1 MAENLTLALG
11 MVASWNL
18 ILVVLASGVYGI
30 FIGSIPGLTATL
42 AAALLV
48 PFAFFLDPLPA
59 IASIITMSVMAIFA
73 GDIPSALVRM
83 PGTPASAAYVE
94 DAYRLTQSGR
104 GALALGLG
112 LLASSSGGI
121 IGGLVLIFAA
131 PQLAKVALNFTS
143 YEYFWVAVLGL
154 TAAVIIS
161 RGSQVK
167 GTIALC
173 IGLMVSTVG
182 LDISVGFPRFTFG
195 NTDLMGGI
203 HFIPAM
209 IGLFGLSQ
217 VLRNVIRPPEA
228 SAPIRIQTRGMLR
241 ESARTLW
248 RYKKTALGGNAI
260 GSAIGTLPGAGGDIA
275 AWVSYAVT
283 KNWSKDGRHFG
294 RGKGHI
300 QPIVGASSANNAGV
314 GSAYIPTLVFG
325 IPGDTITAILLGVL
339 LIKGVQPGP
348 ALFESQAPMLY
359 AIFIVFIAANILMIP
374 LGYLA
379 IRSSGLL
386 LRVPGSVLMPMIVA
400 FCVVGSFSINNGQ
413 LEIIIMLCFG
423 ILGYLL
429 ERARFPLAPVVL
441 GLVLGPIVEKNFMQ
455 SVIKTQWDLT
465 QFLTR
470 PVSATL
476 MIITIIV
483 LVYPLIQG
491 AVTTARARRR
501 PPAAEREFTEPQ
513 PSEHHTR

>member
-1 MAENLTLALG
+1 MLENISLAFG

-18 ILVVLASGVYGI
+18 LIVVLASGVYGI

-48 PFAFFLDPLPA
+48 PFAYFLDPLPA

-104 GALALGLG
+104 GALALGVG
-112 LLASSSGGI
+112 LLASATGGI
-121 IGGLVLIFAA
+121 VGGLVLIFAA
-131 PQLAKVALNFTS
+131 PQLAKVALLFTS
-143 YEYFWVAVLGL
+143 YEYFWVAILGL

-167 GTIALC
+167 GTIALL
-173 IGLMVSTVG
+173 IGLFVSTIG
-182 LDISVGFPRFTFG
+182 LDISVGYPRFTFG
-195 NTDLMGGI
+195 NTSLMGGI

-217 VLRNVIRPPEA
+217 VLRSVIKPPEA
-228 SAPIRIQTRGMLR
+228 TLPIRIQPKGMLR
-241 ESARTLW
+241 EATRTLW
-248 RYKKTALGGNAI
+248 RYKKTAMGGNTI
-260 GSAIGTLPGAGGDIA
+260 GSAIGALPGAGGDIA

-283 KNWSKDGRHFG
+283 KNVSKEGKLFG
-294 RGKGHI
+294 RGNGHI

-339 LIKGVQPGP
+339 IVKGVQPGP
-348 ALFESQAPMLY
+348 ALFDTQAPMLY
-359 AIFIVFIAANILMIP
+359 SIFIVFIAANILMIP

-379 IRSSGLL
+379 IRSSGML
-386 LRVPGSVLMPMIVA
+386 LRVPSSVLMPIIVA
-400 FCVVGSFSINNGQ
+400 FCVVGSFSINNGL
-413 LEIIIMLCFG
+413 LEVIIMLCFG
-423 ILGYLL
+423 LLGYLL
-429 ERARFPLAPVVL
+429 ERANFPLAPVVL

-455 SVIKTQWDLT
+455 SVIKTEWDMT

-470 PVSATL
+470 PMSATL
-476 MIITIIV
+476 MILTITV
-483 LVYPLIQG
+483 LVFPLIQS
-491 AVTTARARRR
+491 VLTKVRTRPKPLVRR
-501 PPAAEREFTEPQ
+501 
-513 PSEHHTR
+513 